1 MCVGVPMR
9 LLSVDGI
16 AGRAEGPEGMELID
30 LSLCAEAVAGDWVLN
45 FLGAARAVIDANE
58 AAQIT
63 AALGGLRALMQ
74 GGDLGDAFADLE
86 ARSPSLPPHL
96 QAALDAGLAQG

>member
-1 MCVGVPMR
+1 MCLGVPMR
-9 LLSVDGI
+9 LILIEGI
-16 AGRAEGPEGMELID
+16 AGFAEGPEGREMID
-30 LSLCAEAVAGDWVLN
+30 LSLCPEARIGDWVLN
-45 FLGAARAVIDANE
+45 FLGAARSVLEPEE

-74 GGDLGDAFADLE
+74 GGDLGAAFADLE

-96 QAALDAGLAQG
+96 QAAFDAGLAQG

>member
-16 AGRAEGPEGMELID
+16 AGRAEGREGMELID